1 MRYRNAFLET
11 SMIRYL
17 LKKESSD
24 FLLENL
30 SSIELNFLCLADK
43 NLDVDVY
50 LRCLEVE
57 DKNLEEEIGITIEKL
72 LNLDEIER
80 EYFLSRLFSGVKGM
94 KVLENL
100 LENIEKTDSNKK
112 FGQQPQWLLCKGQ
125 ILKKMLYL
133 KFEERLTDK
142 AINSLKALFPEMP
155 SAFFLSDY
163 KKFIISNMENAK
175 DPIVVET
182 IKNGARKKLFHLFS
196 FFIFYYF
203 IIFIFYY
210 ICK

>member
-175 DPIVVET
+175 DTIVVET